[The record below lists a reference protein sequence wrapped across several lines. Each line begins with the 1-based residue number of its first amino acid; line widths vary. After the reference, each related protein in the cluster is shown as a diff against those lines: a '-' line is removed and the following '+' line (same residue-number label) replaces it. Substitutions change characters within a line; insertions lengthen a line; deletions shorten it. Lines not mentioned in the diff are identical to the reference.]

1 MDLTTLQLNKI
12 KEEFRK
18 RASAAEGR
26 VIVCAGT
33 GCLVNGSLKVYE
45 EFVQSA
51 RAAGLNAIV
60 ELKAEEPGV
69 FVSKSGCQG
78 FCQIG
83 PLVTI
88 LPEGIFYTKVKPAD
102 VAEIVETTLKKG
114 EVVER
119 LLYTE
124 PDTAHVCRTVE
135 EIPFYNRQRRFVLEN
150 AGS

>member
-60 ELKAEEPGV
+60 ELK
-69 FVSKSGCQG
+69 SGRTG
-78 FCQIG
+78 RFRI
-83 PLVTI
+83 
-88 LPEGIFYTKVKPAD
+88 E
-102 VAEIVETTLKKG
+102 
-114 EVVER
+114 ER
-119 LLYTE
+119 LSGVL
-124 PDTAHVCRTVE
+124 PDRSSRDDTARGYILHKGKT
-135 EIPFYNRQRRFVLEN
+135 
-150 AGS
+150 G